1 MKTQFRDMDCAACG
15 HSIHSHVHIAPHP
28 CVFDEC
34 DCWSWVWHRDAD
46 EYIVDRES
54 IVEGKKR

>member
-1 MKTQFRDMDCAACG
+1 MADGPVRRYADMDCAACG

-34 DCWSWVWHRDAD
+34 DCAFWVWQDEAD
-46 EYIVDRES
+46 EYVKYH
-54 IVEGKKR
+54 EGDKH